1 MSGMGARVCAKESAT
16 RTELD
21 EDRCE
26 SSEMHISYAAIVS
39 QIEER
44 WKKAGNTGIM
54 SVDDKGRGK

>member
-26 SSEMHISYAAIVS
+26 SSKMHISSAAIVS

-44 WKKAGNTGIM
+44 WKKGIM
-54 SVDDKGRGK
+54 SVDDEGRGK

>member
-1 MSGMGARVCAKESAT
+1 MSGMGARVCARESAT

-21 EDRCE
+21 EDGRE

-44 WKKAGNTGIM
+44 WEKSRKPG
-54 SVDDKGRGK
+54 